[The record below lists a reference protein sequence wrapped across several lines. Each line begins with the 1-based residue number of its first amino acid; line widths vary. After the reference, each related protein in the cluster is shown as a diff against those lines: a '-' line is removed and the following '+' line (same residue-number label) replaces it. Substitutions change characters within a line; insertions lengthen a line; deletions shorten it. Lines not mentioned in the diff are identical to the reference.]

1 MRFRHVSSWGSVG
14 RPDVSDKRISNM
26 ANVTAL
32 MVKELR
38 ERTGAGMMDCKA
50 ALNDTGGD
58 MEQAVDLL
66 RKKGLAKAAKKAGRI
81 AAEGLIGLKVEAQ
94 KGVVVEVNSET
105 DFVARNEL
113 FQGLVKMIAN
123 VALSVGADVEKI
135 KAAKVGSITIAEAIA
150 DTIAKIGE
158 NMSLRRASSL
168 SVGKGA
174 IASYVHN
181 SVDEGLGKIGVLVA
195 LEAAGN
201 AEELKRFGRMV
212 AMHVAA
218 SNPQAI
224 DPSGLDPDVVRRE
237 KDVLADKFKAQ
248 GKPANVIDKI
258 VESGLK
264 TFYKE
269 VCLLEQEYV
278 HDPAKNVAQAIK
290 EAEGKVGAP
299 IKVTGFTRYKIGEG
313 VERPDTDFAAEV
325 AATVGQR

>member
-1 MRFRHVSSWGSVG
+1 
-14 RPDVSDKRISNM
+14 M
-26 ANVTAL
+26 ANITAQ

-50 ALNDTGGD
+50 ALQETNGD

-81 AAEGLIGLKVEAQ
+81 AAEGLIGLAVDGP
-94 KGVVVEVNSET
+94 KGVLVEVNSET
-105 DFVARNEL
+105 DFVARNDL

-123 VALSVGADVEKI
+123 VALKVGTDMEKI
-135 KAAKVGSITIAEAIA
+135 KAAKVGHITIAEAIA

-158 NMSLRRASSL
+158 NMTLRRASQL
-168 SVGKGA
+168 SVGTGV

-181 SVDEGLGKIGVLVA
+181 SVEEGLGKIGVLVA
-195 LEAAGN
+195 LESTGKAD
-201 AEELKRFGRMV
+201 ELKRFGRMV

-224 DPSGLDPDVVRRE
+224 DSSGLDPEVVRRE
-237 KDVLADKFKAQ
+237 KDVLADKYKAQ
-248 GKPANVIDKI
+248 GKPANVVEKI

-269 VCLLEQEYV
+269 VCLLDQAYIHEPDKSV
-278 HDPAKNVAQAIK
+278 SQAIK
-290 EAEGKVGAP
+290 EAEGKAGGP
-299 IKVTGFTRYKIGEG
+299 IKVTGFVRYALGEG
-313 VERPDTDFAAEV
+313 IDRPESDFGGEV
-325 AATVGQR
+325 AALVKST

>member
-1 MRFRHVSSWGSVG
+1 MAT
-14 RPDVSDKRISNM
+14 IS
-26 ANVTAL
+26 AS

-50 ALNDTGGD
+50 ALGETAGD

-66 RKKGLAKAAKKAGRI
+66 RKKGLAKADKKAGRV
-81 AAEGLIGLKVEAQ
+81 AAEGLVGLATEGLK
-94 KGVVVEVNSET
+94 GVLVEVNSET
-105 DFVARNEL
+105 DFVARNDL

-123 VALSVGADVEKI
+123 VALSVGTDLEKI
-135 KAAKVGSITIAEAIA
+135 KAAKIGNNNITVAEAIA
-150 DTIAKIGE
+150 ETIAKIGE
-158 NMSLRRASSL
+158 NMTLRRAASL

-174 IASYVHN
+174 VGNYMHN
-181 SVDEGLGKIGVLVA
+181 SVVEGLGKIGVLVA
-195 LEAAGN
+195 LESTGN

-224 DPSGLDPDVVRRE
+224 DPSGLDPDTVRRE
-237 KDVLADKFKAQ
+237 KEVLADKFKAQ
-248 GKPANVIDKI
+248 GKPAHVIEKI

-278 HDPAKNVAQAIK
+278 HEPDKNVAQAVK

-299 IKVTGFTRYKIGEG
+299 IKITGFIRYKIGEG
-313 VERPDTDFAAEV
+313 IDRPDKDFAAEV
-325 AATVGQR
+325 AATVGQH